1 MGAAKQVPQMK
12 KYIFLSLMAVL
23 AIVTYVVASANGET
37 PAVGSEAPAFKLQDQ
52 NGEWHSLSDY
62 EGSWLALYFYPKD
75 DTPGC
80 TTEACNFRDSQF
92 AYEAIGAKVVG
103 VSVDD
108 VESHKEF
115 EEKYELPFTLLADP
129 SGETCAAYGVLR
141 DYKLTQIADRQSFI
155 IDPEGNIAKHYADVD
170 PETHSAQVLADLE
183 ALMAG
188 D

>member
-1 MGAAKQVPQMK
+1 MRKYVFLALTVIAAALVM
-12 KYIFLSLMAVL
+12 
-23 AIVTYVVASANGET
+23 VVASANGEA
-37 PAVGSEAPAFKLQDQ
+37 PSVGSEAPAFKLQDQ
-52 NGEWHSLSDY
+52 DGEWHSLSDY
-62 EGSWLALYFYPKD
+62 RGKWLALYFYPRD

-80 TTEACNFRDSQF
+80 TTEACNFRDSVF
-92 AYEAIGAKVVG
+92 AYEALGAKVVG

-108 VESHKEF
+108 VESHKAF

-155 IDPEGNIAKHYADVD
+155 IDPDGNIARHYEDVD

-183 ALMAG
+183 ALRG
-188 D
+188 SE

>member
-1 MGAAKQVPQMK
+1 MMK
-12 KYIFLSLMAVL
+12 KYIFLALTV
-23 AIVTYVVASANGET
+23 IVAALVMVVASANGEA

-52 NGEWHSLSDY
+52 DGEWHSLSDY
-62 EGSWLALYFYPKD
+62 RGKWLALYFYPRD

-80 TTEACNFRDSQF
+80 TTEACNFRDSAF
-92 AYEAIGAKVVG
+92 AYEALGANVVG

-108 VESHKEF
+108 VESHKAF

-141 DYKLTQIADRQSFI
+141 DYKMTQIADRQSFI
-155 IDPEGNIAKHYADVD
+155 IDPDGNIARHYEEVD

-183 ALMAG
+183 SLMNAP
-188 D
+188 